1 MEGDAAASSSAAPH
15 VDGGGSDDRQVVSR
29 QDYLTRLLSG
39 RAPSLRL
46 ESSKDDDDDDFNDDT
61 STSVTSPPKP
71 SSPTR
76 SELSRRFTSMRASLR
91 QLPSGLD
98 KVEVRMHNY
107 SYHVPINVE
116 VANIKTVINQS
127 PCYAMT
133 TFMINVGELF
143 TGKRKVKD
151 ILGHHEKKWILQDI
165 NLVLKPGKTYL
176 VMGPPSCGKTSLLKA
191 VAGLLKK
198 EGEGGKID
206 YNGVS
211 REVSNR
217 VHFFVAISKN

>member
-1 MEGDAAASSSAAPH
+1 MVDVATQVSLSPRTKMKEDAAASSSAAPH
-15 VDGGGSDDRQVVSR
+15 ADGGGSDDHQVSR

-46 ESSKDDDDDDFNDDT
+46 ESSKDDDDDFNDGG
-61 STSVTSPPKP
+61 VTSPPKP

-151 ILGHHEKKWILQDI
+151 ICGHYEKKWILQDI

-198 EGEGGKID
+198 EGEGGKIE

-211 REVSNR
+211 KEVSN
-217 VHFFVAISKN
+217 